1 MIERIWKKVLR
12 RKGLG
17 VWSIP
22 ALILRVLSWGFR
34 LGYIIRNKQTV
45 EPFHASVPVISI
57 GNITIGGTGKTPLV
71 EFISRFLERDGIR
84 VGVISSGYGRESQ
97 ESFVAVGHEVCR
109 MDVAK
114 TGDEVMLLASL
125 LPQTLFSVHSVK
137 AEAAR
142 ALAQTGKI
150 DVMIVDDGFQ
160 HRGLF
165 RDIDIVAFDGAIR
178 RSWWHTFPYGV
189 MREPFDALSRANVVI
204 ITRSNFAR
212 ELVPLRKKI
221 QAVAPKAHHYQAK
234 FSISGVI
241 GRERRWPV
249 KFLEDK
255 SVFLFAGIGNF
266 RSFRKQVESLAANVH
281 HTLEF
286 SDHQR
291 YDENLLVK
299 IRDLANEY
307 DSDIIVTTFKD
318 WVKLGSFDFGREICY
333 LSQSIDLDPG
343 EEKLIAHIQSSLS
356 LRRKSRV

>member
-34 LGYIIRNKQTV
+34 LGYVIRKKQTIV
-45 EPFHASVPVISI
+45 PFRATVPVISI
-57 GNITIGGTGKTPLV
+57 GNITVGGTGKTPLV
-71 EFISRFLERDGIR
+71 EFIARFLERDGIR

-97 ESFVAVGHEVCR
+97 ESFVAVGH
-109 MDVAK
+109 DVARMHVDK
-114 TGDEVMLLASL
+114 TGDEVMLLAHL
-125 LPQTLFSVHSVK
+125 LPHTLFSVHPIK

-142 ALAQTGKI
+142 LLAATGKV

-160 HRGLF
+160 HRGLA

-189 MREPFDALSRANVVI
+189 MREPFDALSRSGVVI

-212 ELVPLRKKI
+212 ELVQLRKKI
-221 QAVAPKAHHYQAK
+221 QSAAPKARHYQAK

-241 GRERRWPV
+241 GRDRRWPV

-281 HTLEF
+281 HAMEL

-291 YDENLLVK
+291 YDEKLLVK
-299 IRDLANEY
+299 IRDMANES

-318 WVKLGSFDFGREICY
+318 WVKLGNFDFGRDVCY

-343 EEKLIAHIQSSLS
+343 EEKLIAYIESALS
-356 LRRKSRV
+356 LRRKARA